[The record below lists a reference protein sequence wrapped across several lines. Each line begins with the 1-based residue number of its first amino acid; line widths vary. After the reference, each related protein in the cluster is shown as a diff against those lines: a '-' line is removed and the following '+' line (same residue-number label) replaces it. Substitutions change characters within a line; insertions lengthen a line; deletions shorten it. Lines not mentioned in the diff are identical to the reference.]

1 MQKKGNA
8 PLKISIVEN
17 GMTKLNEKGGV
28 MIFFTGGTISMTP
41 RADGRGVV
49 PSNNFDRLFVE
60 LKHTIKK
67 VTLKPI
73 LWSNLPSPHMTPGHM
88 FRLAKDLDNALA
100 AASVRGVVVIHGTD
114 VIVESAYMADLT
126 MRSSKPVVFTGS
138 MRFYSETGFDGIRNL
153 LNGIKACILPLP
165 PETGV
170 VLLMTDR
177 IFSAREVIK
186 IHSMNIDAFEAP
198 ESGPVAYVAGDDVR
212 LTRFLSA
219 TPAVKRPLIP
229 TRRIEPNVAM
239 ISCYTGMD
247 GTLVEHVLEH
257 GIAGL
262 VIEGFGAGNVPPGIV
277 GSLEKAVRQNVP
289 VVLTTH
295 CPQGGVWPMYAY
307 PGGGADLAKR
317 GVILGGRL
325 SGSKA
330 RIKLMVALG
339 ATRDMKKI
347 KQIIERTA

>member
-1 MQKKGNA
+1 MSKRY
-8 PLKISIVEN
+8 
-17 GMTKLNEKGGV
+17 EKGTI

-49 PSNNFDRLFVE
+49 PGNHFDRLFGE
-60 LKHTIKK
+60 LKRTVKK
-67 VTLKPI
+67 VTLKPV
-73 LWSNLPSPHMTPGHM
+73 LWSNLPSPHMTPEHM
-88 FRLAKDLDNALA
+88 FRLAKDLDDALA
-100 AASVRGVVVIHGTD
+100 AAPVRGAVVLHGTD
-114 VIVESAYMADLT
+114 VLVESAYMADLT

-138 MRFYSETGFDGIRNL
+138 MRFYSETGFDGVRNL

-212 LTRFLSA
+212 LTRTLSA
-219 TPAVKRPLIP
+219 TPVVKRPLIP
-229 TRRIEPNVAM
+229 THRIEPNVAI

-247 GTLVEHVLEH
+247 GTLVDHLLQQ

-262 VIEGFGAGNVPPGIV
+262 VIEGFGAGNVPPGVV
-277 GSLEKAVRQNVP
+277 GSLEKAVRQNIP

-295 CPQGGVWPMYAY
+295 CPEGGVWPMYAY

-330 RIKLMVALG
+330 RIKLMVAMG
-339 ATRDMKKI
+339 ATRDVKKI
-347 KQIIERTA
+347 RQIFARTV